1 MAEQIAQSV
10 EAVSVA
16 DLLERILDK
25 GLVIVGDIRISLTD
39 VELLNIKIRLLVAS
53 VECAK
58 KLGIDWWE
66 SDAMFSSKA
75 KQLEAENRTLKERL
89 ERLERTV
96 TRSKNGEHDDGK

>member
-1 MAEQIAQSV
+1 MAEQIVHSV
-10 EAVSVA
+10 EGTSVA

-75 KQLEAENRTLKERL
+75 KELEAENRMLKERL
-89 ERLERTV
+89 ERLEQRVSEAKKGT
-96 TRSKNGEHDDGK
+96 